1 MHFIGVLA
9 GNQNPD
15 DLNIGIVSPDTSHDQ
30 STDQSIVVYTMERG
44 FSRWFVKY
52 CLHMNAIA
60 MAYPEITEDEDLAAS
75 PFSAEK
81 GSVRLLSFIDG
92 GNIEG

>member
-1 MHFIGVLA
+1 
-9 GNQNPD
+9 
-15 DLNIGIVSPDTSHDQ
+15 
-30 STDQSIVVYTMERG
+30 
-44 FSRWFVKY
+44 
-52 CLHMNAIA
+52 MNAIA